1 MKKIKIICTIGP
13 SSLDETIVKK
23 MDDSGVD
30 YFRINL
36 SHTNIN
42 DLMPIF
48 ENLKSWTNKPICL
61 GSCLVNPS

>member
-36 SHTNIN
+36 SHTNID
-42 DLMPIF
+42 DLIPIF
-48 ENLKSWTNKPICL
+48 RI
-61 GSCLVNPS
+61 